1 VILCLPFSFVFFT
14 SCFWAAMYAN
24 KDVYTINLFL
34 KTAINILLISNLNSF
49 PVLFD
54 KIACAYILFEKY
66 SYILALEM
74 ASQGNQHC
82 ADCVTNFT
90 LIDCLNIYR
99 TALRQIC
106 TTISRTMV
114 VNDQCEISFP
124 QRTLPRQPNFVGF
137 IHRVEFW
144 VSVTFA
150 RWRWTQ
156 AHQLTNRQ

>member
-1 VILCLPFSFVFFT
+1 
-14 SCFWAAMYAN
+14 MYAN

-106 TTISRTMV
+106 IVSRTMV

-124 QRTLPRQPNFVGF
+124 PTDAAMATKFYWF
-137 IHRVEFW
+137 
-144 VSVTFA
+144 
-150 RWRWTQ
+150 
-156 AHQLTNRQ
+156 

>member
-1 VILCLPFSFVFFT
+1 MGESSV
-14 SCFWAAMYAN
+14 SCFFLRHS
-24 KDVYTINLFL
+24 VYTINLFL

-74 ASQGNQHC
+74 ASQGHQHC

-106 TTISRTMV
+106 MVSRTMV

-124 QRTLPRQPNFVGF
+124 PTDAAMATKFCWFYPQSRVLGF
-137 IHRVEFW
+137 GDIW
-144 VSVTFA
+144 
-150 RWRWTQ
+150 
-156 AHQLTNRQ
+156 